1 MRAVLPR
8 YAEIRSDFETRIRSG
23 QWAPGRRIASEHDLM
38 EQYGCSR
45 MTVHKALTALAAAG
59 LITRKRRSGSFV
71 AAPRTEETVL
81 AIHDIEAEITG
92 SGRAYAY
99 ELLERIERG
108 AGAQD
113 AERLAVQEGEAV
125 LALVARHW
133 ADGRPHVVEDRL
145 INLAAVP
152 EARAADFSGLA
163 SGSWLLKQVP
173 WTDAEHTIG
182 AVSAGARLASH
193 LEIAKGAACLVVQR
207 RTWQSGAPVTQVCLT
222 YPGERHRLVGRFS
235 PEAALRVARPAV
247 P

>member
-8 YAEIRSDFETRIRSG
+8 YAEIRGDFERRIRSG
-23 QWAPGRRIASEHDLM
+23 EWAPGYRIASEHDLM
-38 EQYGCSR
+38 ERYGCSR

-81 AIHDIEAEITG
+81 EIHDIEAEITG

-99 ELLERIERG
+99 ELVGRTERR
-108 AGAQD
+108 ATAKD
-113 AERLAVQEGEAV
+113 AERLAVREGEAV
-125 LALVARHW
+125 LALLARHW
-133 ADGRPHVVEDRL
+133 ADGRPHVLEDRL

-152 EARAADFSGLA
+152 EARAADFSAAA

-182 AVSAGARLASH
+182 AVPAGARLACQ
-193 LEIAKGAACLVVQR
+193 LEIAKGAACLVVER
-207 RTWQSGAPVTQVCLT
+207 RTWQSGAPITQVCLI

-235 PEAALRVARPAV
+235 PEAALRVARHVV